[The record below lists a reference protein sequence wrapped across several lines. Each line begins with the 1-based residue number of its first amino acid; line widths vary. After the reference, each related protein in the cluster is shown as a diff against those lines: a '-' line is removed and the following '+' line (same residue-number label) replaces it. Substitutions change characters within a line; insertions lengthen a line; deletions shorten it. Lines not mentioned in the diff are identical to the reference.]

1 MGLQFVVSVIIA
13 NLLNP
18 SPFGVYYQARA
29 LLDLVAMLANLAVG
43 QALITRLAA
52 AYSQGDKGESLRL
65 MAYYLKVGLTV
76 SLVEAGVG
84 IVGGSFL
91 GALVLNDP
99 EIGQLARILF
109 VTPPLLVVFN
119 MVVLALQS
127 TRQVKRLTLLENGA
141 LITGSLLNLGIVA
154 LGGGVTGLLYTVAF
168 TPVLTSIAALLL
180 YKSTLPKMPC
190 LPTLRQIVYAA
201 PRVPYRSYFAFSALV
216 SLDKNF
222 ANLIALA
229 PTLLLGRLA
238 TDADVAYFKVAS
250 NLTLT
255 LLAVPM
261 TPISRNLYA
270 KLAEIRARMGVG
282 HIGRPLVQVTLGG
295 LAISSGLTAGLM
307 IAAPFVLQI
316 YRPEYQPALG
326 VMYGLGIRCAMLG
339 FAIGLGPL
347 YQVMNAMKLAI
358 ASKVIPAV
366 VMVGGG
372 WFLIG
377 SYGAVGAAW
386 TVTITYLVGDI
397 ISACL
402 VWWMLQ
408 REKGKNDG
416 LFDNCT
422 SC

>member
-1 MGLQFVVSVIIA
+1 MGLQFVTSVIIA

-18 SPFGVYYQARA
+18 APFGVYYQARA

-43 QALITRLAA
+43 QALLTRLAA
-52 AYSQGDKGESLRL
+52 AYSQGDKEESLRL
-65 MAYYLKVGLTV
+65 LAYYLKVGLTV

-84 IVGGSFL
+84 LVGGSFL
-91 GALVLNDP
+91 GAVVLDDP

-109 VTPPLLVVFN
+109 ITPPLLVVFN

-141 LITGSLLNLGIVA
+141 LILGSLLNLGVVA

-168 TPVLTSIAALLL
+168 TPFLTSVAALLV
-180 YKSTLPKMPC
+180 YRSTLPKMAG
-190 LPTLRQIVYAA
+190 LPTIHQILNAA
-201 PRVPYRSYFAFSALV
+201 PSMPYRRYFAFSALV

-255 LLAVPM
+255 LLAAPM
-261 TPISRNLYA
+261 APISRNLYA
-270 KLAEIRARMGVG
+270 KLAEVRARMGVS
-282 HIGRPLVQVTLGG
+282 HIGKPLVQVTLGG
-295 LAISSGLTAGLM
+295 LAISAGLTVGLM
-307 IAAPFVLQI
+307 IAAPYILQI

-326 VMYGLGIRCAMLG
+326 AMYGLGLRCATLG

-347 YQVMNAMKLAI
+347 YQVLNAMKLAI
-358 ASKVIPAV
+358 ASKVIPAL

-372 WFLIG
+372 WLLIG
-377 SYGAVGAAW
+377 SLGAVGAAL
-386 TVTITYLVGDI
+386 TVTITYLVGDV

-402 VWWMLQ
+402 VWWMLRRKVPHGCKQ
-408 REKGKNDG
+408 
-416 LFDNCT
+416 
-422 SC
+422 